1 MIFAKKNEL
10 LRIIKNKLLLLID
23 EKNEILGIGYLEG
36 KVLSFEQ
43 VRTHVVDLY
52 WSSSF
57 DFGHELKNDGCCGDV
72 AFSFIGEGDFGTDAL
87 ANSACKSDFKLE
99 SRLRF
104 NFEVISFEW
113 KILTSIIFN
122 PVADSSKGFV
132 LKFYEFGDCL
142 SKYTAKDNGLL
153 FRNVVR

>member
-52 WSSSF
+52 
-57 DFGHELKNDGCCGDV
+57 
-72 AFSFIGEGDFGTDAL
+72 
-87 ANSACKSDFKLE
+87 
-99 SRLRF
+99 
-104 NFEVISFEW
+104 
-113 KILTSIIFN
+113 
-122 PVADSSKGFV
+122 
-132 LKFYEFGDCL
+132 
-142 SKYTAKDNGLL
+142 
-153 FRNVVR
+153 